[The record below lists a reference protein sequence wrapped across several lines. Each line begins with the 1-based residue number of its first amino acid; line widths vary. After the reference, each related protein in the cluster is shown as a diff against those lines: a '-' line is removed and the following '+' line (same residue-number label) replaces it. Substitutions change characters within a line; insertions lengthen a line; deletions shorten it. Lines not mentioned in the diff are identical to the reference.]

1 MFEAFKFK
9 CIEKTTAATKT
20 GKARQEH
27 HNIFI
32 LIIKIRNEQ
41 CLNGWTDIRTLLG
54 ADRRTSA
61 WSPRATQ
68 LNYQQQQ
75 QLAITAALVLHMM
88 FLRQQND
95 L

>member
-9 CIEKTTAATKT
+9 CIEKATAATKT

-54 ADRRTSA
+54 ADRQTDFCLVPKSYTTKLSA
-61 WSPRATQ
+61 
-68 LNYQQQQ
+68 
-75 QLAITAALVLHMM
+75 AAAASYNSSSGIAHDV
-88 FLRQQND
+88 FTTTK
-95 L
+95 